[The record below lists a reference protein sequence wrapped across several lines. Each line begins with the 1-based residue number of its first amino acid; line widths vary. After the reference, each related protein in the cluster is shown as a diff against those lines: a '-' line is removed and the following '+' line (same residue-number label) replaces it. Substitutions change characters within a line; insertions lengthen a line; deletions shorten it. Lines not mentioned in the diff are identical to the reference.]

1 MKRHLLL
8 LLFGGIFL
16 SSGMAQELEFTGYFG
31 YMLNTDLKTYFGD
44 YKLDNNPNY
53 GGVIGL
59 GLAPDLFAELT
70 YNRQDTKVQ
79 YYYQNANKALK
90 MSTDYYHLGAQKAMG
105 TGNVKPFGAFSLGAT
120 RFHLKESYGYAYEYT
135 EWALS
140 FALSLGTKILVSD
153 KLGFRLQARM
163 GVPMIFNE
171 LWVGTAASRESF
183 LIPVWQFDLS
193 AGLILRLGS
202 SN

>member
-1 MKRHLLL
+1 MKRHILLL
-8 LLFGGIFL
+8 LLGGIFFC
-16 SSGMAQELEFTGYFG
+16 SSLAQEIELTGFYG
-31 YMLNTDLKTYFGD
+31 YMLNTDLKTYYGD

-53 GGVIGL
+53 GGVLGV
-59 GLAPDLFAELT
+59 GLAPDLFVELT

-79 YYYQNANKALK
+79 YYYQNANEPLK
-90 MSTDYYHLGAQKAMG
+90 MSTEYYHLGTQKAVG

-135 EWALS
+135 EWGMS
-140 FALSLGTKILVSD
+140 FALGLGTKILVSD
-153 KLGFRLQARM
+153 KIGFRLQARM

-171 LWVGTAASRESF
+171 LWVGTADSRTSF
-183 LIPVWQFDLS
+183 QIPVWQFDFS

-202 SN
+202 